1 MYLYLSW
8 PERCWL
14 SDHNSTNVSRLRYAS
29 STPWSCS
36 FKINWEFNHV
46 FKVTLLPIKSADPTN
61 SGVQIKLNPNPGLP
75 SRSEATYRSF
85 HNLGLQ
91 QTFKFAVCPLDKF
104 KTRLLKP
111 CHEHQISDLE
121 CLLLTLIVLWCIT
134 KKNSG
139 TSYTVI
145 HFVGTFNILRMS
157 IYTITRKIRSSILC
171 CIYDDDDLVSSRIS
185 AR

>member
-1 MYLYLSW
+1 M
-8 PERCWL
+8 
-14 SDHNSTNVSRLRYAS
+14 
-29 STPWSCS
+29 
-36 FKINWEFNHV
+36 
-46 FKVTLLPIKSADPTN
+46 
-61 SGVQIKLNPNPGLP
+61 
-75 SRSEATYRSF
+75 
-85 HNLGLQ
+85 Q
-91 QTFKFAVCPLDKF
+91 QTFKFSVCPLDKF

-171 CIYDDDDLVSSRIS
+171 CIYDDDEPGRRNMQMARTNSRGSGGVVKCWCAVCLGEEGKWRACSQS
-185 AR
+185 ASQWKHLGSLRQRWECTNSRRSGGKGRTSRN